1 MKGEVEAY
9 DDKNTKPEEMAR
21 GLQHLLNLYM
31 KGKSH
36 TSALFVNTVSQK
48 SLP

>member
-9 DDKNTKPEEMAR
+9 DDKNTKLGEMAR

-31 KGKSH
+31 NEKM
-36 TSALFVNTVSQK
+36 V
-48 SLP
+48 